1 MSDPNA
7 LRDLNLA
14 NEMSD
19 PNALRDFKSRR
30 YIPRDFKSRG
40 AKRNPAERSP
50 LKIYYFCHL

>member
-1 MSDPNA
+1 MSDLNA

-30 YIPRDFKSRG
+30 YIPRDLKSRG
-40 AKRNPAERSP
+40 AEKNPAELKEIPRSVP
-50 LKIYYFCHL
+50 R

>member
-30 YIPRDFKSRG
+30 YIPRDLKSRG
-40 AKRNPAERSP
+40 AEKNPAELKEIPRSVP
-50 LKIYYFCHL
+50 R